1 VTPSLTV
8 SPHERKRS
16 AEVEALFRAGDIG
29 ELVNRLTDP
38 SWTVRRA
45 VVSALARLGAAAVA
59 PLSGVITK
67 KRDHE
72 GRIAAAVDALS
83 ASLGNV
89 EPQVLELLESA
100 DPAVVCDGAQIL
112 GRRRYRPALGRLAQ
126 LTESPNENVVMA
138 AIEALGRIGGDAA
151 LDLLIDA
158 VQSKSFFRAF
168 PAIDVLGRTGD
179 PRAVA
184 PLAALLDEPHYGLE
198 AARAL
203 GATGQ
208 PLALVPLAHLLE
220 SNDDARVRVAAS
232 AVVEI
237 GERYTEQFG
246 PNEVLTEGLAQVDRR
261 AVDAPIAHALRGAE
275 PAARACLCRVIG
287 ILGMSSAAPALI
299 ELLDADPHAAQAA
312 AQALASLSADAD
324 PYLAAALRQSDSER
338 RLLLLPIASRRTS
351 LRSEVLACLRDTH
364 PGVRAV
370 ACDALGKQADVS
382 TVPALFELLRDPD
395 ARVSQAA
402 VAAIQA
408 LGGAET
414 ERLALA
420 AARSADPRERRS
432 ALRILSY
439 FGWPSARDI
448 FLLGMDDPDERIRD
462 LAAVGL
468 AAIDDGPSRQGL
480 VAAASH
486 ASARTRAAAIRALG
500 FSRSDGDVR
509 DIVRRALDDED
520 GWVRYYACQ
529 ALSRLGDEESAAAI
543 ARLLGDPAGQVRV
556 AVIEALAHL
565 RGEQALGALHEASQA
580 ADYDIRRAA
589 LLGLGSVKNAASLPY
604 IEESLD
610 SPDAATRLVG
620 LSALSEFP
628 AQAPLLRM
636 RAALND
642 SDDAVRGAAVA
653 LLAARPGPEAT
664 TILIEGLR
672 DPSLHERILGA
683 LSQPAEGRVATIL
696 VALRTAEPELAAPL
710 VSALARARRE
720 DAAAALE
727 EAFRFDNVYAR
738 RAVVPA
744 LAAAGTSAARK
755 LLDAAMTLDSD
766 VHVRRM
772 AGAYLSAG

>member
-1 VTPSLTV
+1 VTSLTV
-8 SPHERKRS
+8 SPNERKRS

-45 VVSALARLGAAAVA
+45 VVSALARLGDAAVA
-59 PLSGVITK
+59 PLGDVLTK

-83 ASLGNV
+83 ASLGRV
-89 EPQVLELLESA
+89 EPQVLGLLDSA
-100 DPAVVCDGAQIL
+100 NPAVVCDGAQVL
-112 GRRRYRPALGRLAQ
+112 GRRRYRPAVARLAE
-126 LTESPNENVVMA
+126 LTESKNENVVMA
-138 AIEALGRIGGDAA
+138 AIEALGRIGGDASI
-151 LDLLIDA
+151 DLLIDA
-158 VQSKSFFRAF
+158 VQSKDFFRTF
-168 PAIDVLGRTGD
+168 PAIDVLGKTGD

-184 PLAALLDEPHYGLE
+184 PLAALLEEPYYGIE

-203 GATGQ
+203 GASGQ
-208 PLALVPLAHLLE
+208 PLALVPLAHLLA
-220 SNDDARVRVAAS
+220 SDDDTRVRVAAS

-237 GERYTEQFG
+237 GQRYTEQFG
-246 PNEVLTEGLAQVDRR
+246 PNEVLIEGLAQVDRS
-261 AVDAPIAHALRGAE
+261 AVDAHIVHALRGAG
-275 PAARACLCRVIG
+275 PAERSCLCRVIG
-287 ILGMSSAAPALI
+287 VLGMSSSAPALI
-299 ELLDADPHAAQAA
+299 ELLDADPQGAQAA
-312 AQALASLSADAD
+312 AQALAALSADAD
-324 PYLAAALRQSDSER
+324 AHLAAALRESDSER
-338 RLLLLPIASRRTS
+338 RLLLLPIASRRLS
-351 LRSEVLACLRDTH
+351 LRNEVLVCLRDAQ
-364 PGVRAV
+364 PGVRAL

-382 TVPALFELLRDPD
+382 AVPALFELLRDTD
-395 ARVSQAA
+395 ARVSQSA

-408 LGGAET
+408 LGGAES

-448 FLLGMDDPDERIRD
+448 FLLGMDDRDERIRD

-468 AAIDDGPSRQGL
+468 AAIDDAPSRQGL

-500 FSRSDGDVR
+500 FSRSDIVVR
-509 DIVRRALDDED
+509 DIVRRALEDDD
-520 GWVRYYACQ
+520 AWVRYYACQ
-529 ALSRLGDEESAAAI
+529 ALSRLGDEQSATTI
-543 ARLLGDPAGQVRV
+543 ASLLGDPAGHVRV

-580 ADYDIRRAA
+580 ADYDVRRAA

-604 IEESLD
+604 IEASFD

-628 AQAPLLRM
+628 GSAPLFRM
-636 RAALND
+636 RAAMSD
-642 SDDAVRGAAVA
+642 PDDAVRGAAVA
-653 LLAARPGPEAT
+653 LLAARSGPEAT
-664 TILIEGLR
+664 NILIEGLR
-672 DPSLHERILGA
+672 DPSLRERVLGA

-696 VALRTAEPELAAPL
+696 GALRAADAELAGRL
-710 VSALARARRE
+710 VSALARARRS
-720 DAAAALE
+720 DASSALE

-738 RAVVPA
+738 RAIVPA